1 MTLLV
6 VVATFVI
13 MEPVTY
19 AVHRWVMHGPGRRLH
34 LTHHRRDREGF
45 ELNDWFPVLFSMLG
59 MLAFAAG
66 ASIGP
71 LAVLVPVSLGSA
83 AYGAAY
89 VFVHDVYIHR
99 RLPWFTATWA
109 PLERLKA
116 AHRVHH
122 LWNGEPYGM
131 LVPLVPADL
140 RRRATSVANDPF
152 PPARRPVK
160 GSRPLQV
167 PVEA

>member
-6 VVATFVI
+6 AVATFGL
-13 MEPVTY
+13 MEPATY
-19 AVHRWVMHGPGRRLH
+19 AMHRWVMHGPGRGLH
-34 LTHHRRDREGF
+34 LSHHRRGREGF
-45 ELNDWFPVLFSMLG
+45 ELNDWYPVLFAALG

-66 ASIGP
+66 ASVGRIH
-71 LAVLVPVSLGSA
+71 VLVPVSLGSA

-89 VFVHDVYIHR
+89 LFVHDLYIHR
-99 RLPWFTATWA
+99 RMAALSFEWS

-122 LWNGEPYGM
+122 LFNGEPYGM
-131 LVPLVPADL
+131 LFPVVPAEL
-140 RRRATSVANDPF
+140 RRRAAASPVDPF
-152 PPARRPVK
+152 PPARR
-160 GSRPLQV
+160 GSRPPQV

>member
-1 MTLLV
+1 VTLLV
-6 VVATFVI
+6 AVATFVL
-13 MEPVTY
+13 MEPATY
-19 AVHRWVMHGPGRRLH
+19 AMHRWVMHGPGQGLH
-34 LTHHRRDREGF
+34 RSHHRRGSEGF
-45 ELNDWFPVLFSMLG
+45 ELNDWYPVLFATLG

-66 ASIGP
+66 ASVGS
-71 LAVLVPVSLGSA
+71 LHLLMPVSLGSA

-89 VFVHDVYIHR
+89 VFVHDLYIHR
-99 RLPWFTATWA
+99 RLGWVRGQWA

-122 LWNGEPYGM
+122 LFNGEPYGM
-131 LVPLVPADL
+131 LVPVVPAEL
-140 RRRATSVANDPF
+140 RRRAASVPTDPF
-152 PPARRPVK
+152 PPAR

>member
-6 VVATFVI
+6 AVATFLL
-13 MEPVTY
+13 MEPATY
-19 AVHRWVMHGPGRRLH
+19 VVHRWVMHGAARRLH
-34 LTHHRRDREGF
+34 RSHHRWGSEGF
-45 ELNDWFPVLFSMLG
+45 ELNDWYPVLFATLG

-66 ASIGP
+66 ASVGS
-71 LAVLVPVSLGSA
+71 LHLLMPVSLGSA

-89 VFVHDVYIHR
+89 VFVHDLYIHR
-99 RLPWFTATWA
+99 RLGWVAFDWA

-122 LWNGEPYGM
+122 LFNGEPYGM
-131 LVPLVPADL
+131 LFPVVPADL
-140 RRRATSVANDPF
+140 WRRAAASSADPF
-152 PPARRPVK
+152 PSARR
-160 GSRPLQV
+160 GSRPPQV

>member
-6 VVATFVI
+6 VAGTFLL
-13 MEPVTY
+13 MEPATY
-19 AVHRWVMHGPGRRLH
+19 VVHRWVMHGAARRLH
-34 LTHHRRDREGF
+34 RSHHRWGSEGF
-45 ELNDWFPVLFSMLG
+45 ELNDWFPVLFATLG

-66 ASIGP
+66 ASVGS
-71 LAVLVPVSLGSA
+71 LHVLVAVSLGSA

-89 VFVHDVYIHR
+89 AFVHDLYIHR
-99 RLPWFTATWA
+99 RLPWLSFEWR

-122 LWNGEPYGM
+122 LFNGEPYGM
-131 LVPLVPADL
+131 LVPVVPAEL
-140 RRRATSVANDPF
+140 RRRAASASTDPF
-152 PPARRPVK
+152 PPARRPAR
-160 GSRPLQV
+160 GSVPSHV

>member
-6 VVATFVI
+6 ALATFVL
-13 MEPVTY
+13 MEPATY
-19 AVHRWVMHGPGRRLH
+19 AMHRWVMHGRGRGLH
-34 LTHHRRDREGF
+34 LSHHRRGSEGF
-45 ELNDWFPVLFSMLG
+45 ELNDWYPFLFAALG

-71 LAVLVPVSLGSA
+71 IHLLVPVSLGSA

-89 VFVHDVYIHR
+89 LFVHDLYIHR
-99 RLPWFTATWA
+99 RLPWLSAEWA
-109 PLERLKA
+109 LFERLKA

-122 LWNGEPYGM
+122 LFNGEPYGM
-131 LVPLVPADL
+131 LFPVVPAEL
-140 RRRATSVANDPF
+140 RRRAAASPVDPF
-152 PPARRPVK
+152 PTARR
-160 GSRPLQV
+160 GSRPPQV

>member
-6 VVATFVI
+6 AVATFVL
-13 MEPVTY
+13 MEPATY
-19 AVHRWVMHGPGRRLH
+19 AMHRWVMHGPGRVLH
-34 LTHHRRDREGF
+34 VSHHRRGSEGF
-45 ELNDWFPVLFSMLG
+45 ELNDWYPVLFATLG

-66 ASIGP
+66 ASIGS
-71 LAVLVPVSLGSA
+71 LQLLVPVSLGSA

-89 VFVHDVYIHR
+89 VFVHDLYIHR
-99 RLPWFTATWA
+99 RLGWVLGTWA

-122 LWNGEPYGM
+122 LFNGEPYGM
-131 LVPLVPADL
+131 LVPVVPAEL
-140 RRRATSVANDPF
+140 RRRAASVPTDPF
-152 PPARRPVK
+152 PPAR
-160 GSRPLQV
+160 GSRPPQV